1 MTEIPKTIREPWE
14 RALKRAQRSISTG
27 SIPVDV
33 VEELIGMVVE
43 QHEDA
48 CRREK
53 TWRER
58 ERFLEQTIVRC
69 GGGFDKRGLDTEPR
83 GFIVQHGIHPVI
95 EDAP

>member
-33 VEELIGMVVE
+33 VEELIAIVVQ
-43 QHEDA
+43 QHEEAIEDS
-48 CRREK
+48 RK
-53 TWRER
+53 WRDR
-58 ERFLEQTIVRC
+58 ERFLETRIVC
-69 GGGFDKRGLDTEPR
+69 LGGGNDLRGMWAEPR
-83 GFIVQHGIHPVI
+83 GLIVKHGIHEVI

>member
-1 MTEIPKTIREPWE
+1 MIEIPKNIREPWG
-14 RALKRAQRSISTG
+14 RALKRAQRSISIG

-33 VEELIGMVVE
+33 VDELIRMVVSQHEELCE
-43 QHEDA
+43 QD
-48 CRREK
+48 RK
-53 TWRER
+53 WRER

-83 GFIVQHGIHPVI
+83 GLIVQHGIHPVI